1 MSEELELVPL
11 GTGHLSSP
19 ARLKG
24 LGFVRA
30 FGLFRGFGTFWG
42 FCGLLALQVKG
53 LGCRGLGLKA
63 KVQGLQSCSP
73 APEAL
78 DHVICQKIPTA
89 GRRFRVKSVFR
100 V

>member
-30 FGLFRGFGTFWG
+30 FGLF
-42 FCGLLALQVKG
+42 
-53 LGCRGLGLKA
+53 LGGLGLKA

-73 APEAL
+73 ATEAL
-78 DHVICQKIPTA
+78 DHVIPQKIPTA
-89 GRRFRVKSVFR
+89 GRRFGVKSVFR